1 MIISVFLNSLYL
13 LFPIFCYIFYIVYTK
28 VSSKEEKS
36 IFFDLAL
43 FSSFFICA
51 RFGTFNLLATV
62 LINIPLVLAFYK
74 KRVLTTF
81 LLCFSISLYLF
92 LNLGYSIIF
101 LEYILIYIAFLS
113 FKSNR
118 MCSFVII
125 KIIFGIIMFLL
136 NKFEFNNFIIML
148 ALFGFMIVLYYFTII
163 FSAKIEDIVRMFY
176 SLNELTKEKKLY
188 ESLFKITHEIKN
200 PIAVCKGY
208 LDMFNIKDE
217 KKANKYINI
226 INQEIDRTLLLLN
239 DFSNVSKMKVEKSL
253 IDINMLIEDVCDEI
267 DLMFDDKIR
276 FKYNVSDDEI
286 YINGDYN
293 RLKQVFINVIKNAKE
308 SIKDKGQVF
317 LDIKIKKDKYYIYV
331 KDDGIGMDKQTL
343 ESIGTAFYTTKKD
356 GTGLGVCLSK
366 EIINKHNGSIKYFSN
381 EKKGT
386 TVQICLPILRK

>member
-1 MIISVFLNSLYL
+1 MIVSVFLNSLYL
-13 LFPIFCYIFYIVYTK
+13 LFPFFCYIFYVIYNK
-28 VSSKEEKS
+28 VSLKEEKN

-51 RFGTFNLLATV
+51 KFGTFNLLAVV

-101 LEYILIYIAFLS
+101 LEYILIYIASLS
-113 FKSNR
+113 FERKSIE
-118 MCSFVII
+118 SITII
-125 KIIFGIIMFLL
+125 KMIFGIIIFLL
-136 NKFEFNNFIIML
+136 NKFDFHNLIIML
-148 ALFGFMIVLYYFTII
+148 SLFLFMIALYYFTII
-163 FSAKIEDIVRMFY
+163 CSVKIEDIIKMFY

-208 LDMFNIKDE
+208 LDMFNISDE

-253 IDINMLIEDVCDEI
+253 IDINMLIEDVCDETA
-267 DLMFDDKIR
+267 LMFDDKIK
-276 FKYNVSDDEI
+276 FKYSISDDEI

-308 SIKDKGQVF
+308 SIKDKGCVF
-317 LDIKIKKDKYYIYV
+317 LDTKIKRDKYYIYV
-331 KDDGIGMDKQTL
+331 KDNGIGMDKQTL
-343 ESIGTAFYTTKKD
+343 ENIGTAFYTTKKD

-366 EIINKHNGSIKYFSN
+366 EIINKHNGTMQYFSN
-381 EKKGT
+381 DKKGT
-386 TVQICLPILRK
+386 TVQICLPILKK